1 VQDKCALYAAFG
13 VSRATETALGPLG
26 AGRGA
31 VPAAAPSLPPG
42 PRTPGVVQTLEWMYR
57 PIPFMEGC
65 RRRYGDIFS
74 LRLGPRRNTV
84 VVAEPTAARRVI
96 RGDPSVFRAG
106 DANGILKPVVGPAS
120 LLVLDGDE
128 HMQHRRI
135 LLPAFGAHH
144 APAFAEA
151 VEEATRERIASWRA
165 GETLTLQQEMEEI
178 SLEAT
183 LRLAL
188 GRGPEDRL
196 AQFRALVPEMMRRCS
211 SPFTLLPYFRHEL
224 GGITPYARLQQ
235 VLDELDGHFL
245 DAIVERQASST
256 EDAGDCLSLL
266 CAAADENGT
275 PLSNREIRDEL
286 LTMIMAGY
294 ETTSSALAWAFERL
308 LRSPEVM
315 GRLQDDLAQGS
326 DEYLDAVVKEV
337 LRLRPVVPVV
347 ARKVREDVALNG
359 HLIPAG
365 SVLMVSLY
373 LLHRDSALHS
383 EPDEF
388 RPDRFLDGGDG
399 EPWQPFGGG
408 VRRCLGA
415 SFAQLEMK
423 VVIRAVLAAA
433 TLSAPDHANEPV
445 ARKRFTFAPAYE
457 ARATVEGVP
466 NLQ

>member
-1 VQDKCALYAAFG
+1 
-13 VSRATETALGPLG
+13 
-26 AGRGA
+26 
-31 VPAAAPSLPPG
+31 
-42 PRTPGVVQTLEWMYR
+42 MYR
-57 PIPFMEGC
+57 PIPFIEAC

-74 LRLGPRRNTV
+74 LRLGPSRNTV
-84 VVAEPTAARRVI
+84 IIAEPTAARQVM

-120 LLVLDGDE
+120 LLVLDGEE
-128 HMQHRRI
+128 HVQHRRI
-135 LLPAFGAHH
+135 LLPAFGAKHG
-144 APAFAEA
+144 PAFADA
-151 VEEATRERIASWRA
+151 VEGATRDRLSSWRA
-165 GETLTLQQEMEEI
+165 GETLKLQEEMEAI
-178 SLEAT
+178 SLNAT
-183 LRLAL
+183 LGLAL
-188 GRGPEDRL
+188 GSGPADRFE
-196 AQFRALVPEMMRRCS
+196 QFHNLVPDMMRRCS

-235 VLDELDGHFL
+235 VLDELDRLFL
-245 DAIVERQASST
+245 DAIVERQASPT
-256 EDAGDCLSLL
+256 EDASDCLSLL
-266 CAAADENGT
+266 CAATDERGT

-294 ETTSSALAWAFERL
+294 ETTTSALAWAFERL

-315 GRLQDDLAQGS
+315 GRLQEDLAQGS

-359 HLIPAG
+359 HTIPAG

-373 LLHRDSALHS
+373 LLHRDPALHS
-383 EPDEF
+383 DPDVF
-388 RPDRFLDGGDG
+388 RPERFLEGEG
-399 EPWQPFGGG
+399 EPWHPFGGG

-433 TLSAPDHANEPV
+433 TLRAVDPADEPI
-445 ARKRFTFAPAYE
+445 ARKRFTFAPGYE
-457 ARATVEGVP
+457 SRATVEEIAT
-466 NLQ
+466 LQ